1 MSDLIRIKKGL
12 DINLEGKAE
21 RNLSETKTSVFYAV
35 KPTDFHGL
43 TPKVIAKPGDEVKAG
58 TPLFYDKYKPN
69 VLFTSPVSGKIS
81 AINRGERRKILEFV
95 VEADGKNQSEEFVK
109 SNPNELS
116 REVIKENLLKSGC
129 WPYILQRPFA
139 IIANPN
145 DIPRDIFVT
154 TFNSAPLAPDFDFVV
169 KDDFENFQTGI
180 NALRKL
186 TDGKIYLGIKAGQI
200 SSLYK
205 TTANAEKVEF
215 SGPHPVGN
223 VGTQINKIKPVNKGE
238 IVWTLNATEV
248 IIIGRLFNKGIYDPT
263 RIVAITG
270 SEVIRPAYHKAIS
283 GIQIEKLVEN
293 NIKTTDGEIRY
304 ISGNVLTGEKVS
316 PKNFLGFY
324 DSQLTII
331 PEGNEPEFLGWGAPG
346 FGKFSI
352 SRTFFSWLNK
362 NKELKINTNLRGGKR
377 PFIVTGEFEK
387 VFPLDI
393 LPMQLLKA
401 IHVKDLDLMEELGIY
416 EVAEE
421 DFALCEVINT
431 SKIEIQKL
439 VREGFEFMIKEL
451 G

>member
-35 KPTDFHGL
+35 KPTDFPGL

-362 NKELKINTNLRGGKR
+362 NKELKIDTNLRGGKR